1 MERNYVGK
9 SHPRID
15 GPIKVLGAA
24 KYIADLKLPNMLYVK
39 ILRSPHP
46 HARIVQIDLSQ
57 AEKLSGVHAVLSGR
71 EFPQKLGLYLVDR
84 PIFAVDKVRFVGE
97 PVAAVAATSL
107 RLAEQA
113 LKLIAVDYELLP
125 PVLDLPTALADDA
138 PLVHENLHEYSY
150 IHNVF
155 FPAAHTNIANHA
167 KVRKGNVDEGF
178 RVSDFVF
185 EHTYHV
191 PQMQHV
197 PLEPHGAVAQMD
209 MTGKITVWTGCQ
221 SPNAVRKLAAV
232 AFGLPEG
239 RIRVITPQV
248 GGGFGGKAGIGIEGI
263 VIALA
268 MRVAPYPVRLILE
281 REEVFFGTAV
291 RQGLK
296 ARIKT
301 GYTKAGRLLA
311 QEAEL
316 LWDGGAYTEYG
327 VNIVR
332 AAAYSSA
339 GPYDIAHVKTDSY
352 CVYTNSPVGGPFRGF
367 GMGELHWALEQQI
380 DMIAAKLG
388 MDPVAIRELNAARD
402 GTTNATGEVLR
413 DIGLDKCLAE
423 TARLIGMDTPPTEKY
438 RGKGIACMVKGPSTP
453 GTAASAAF
461 LKINEDGSV
470 NLSLSATEIGQ
481 GMQTVMAQ
489 IVAEELGITP
499 ELVYLNAPDTDYTP
513 YEWQTVASRITYST
527 GNAVRRA
534 AADAKNKLLA
544 LAAEKLGALPEELT
558 IVKGVI
564 GRQSGQGAMTSVK
577 ELSLGLS
584 LPSGAGLGGPIMGT
598 GYFIPD
604 GIHGMDPA
612 TGQTPKV
619 TSHWTFGAQAAEVAV
634 DVETGK
640 VDVLRV
646 AAVYDTGFVLNP
658 LLALGQVEGGIMQG
672 LSVALYEELR
682 MKGGRVENASFVDYK
697 IATAAELPE
706 MLIAFVQTPLEDGP
720 YGARGFGEHTMV
732 PTAPAIANAIYAAV
746 GVRIT
751 DLPITPE
758 KVLAALRELDKPRQ
772 LL

>member
-1 MERNYVGK
+1 MEKSVVGK

-15 GPIKVLGAA
+15 GPVKALGAA
-24 KYIADLKLPNMLYVK
+24 KYVADLKLPNMLYVK
-39 ILRSPHP
+39 VLRSPHP
-46 HARIVQIDLSQ
+46 HARIVSIDLSK
-57 AEKLSGVHAVLSGR
+57 AESLVGVHAVLSGQ
-71 EFPQKLGLYLVDR
+71 ECPQKLGLYLIDR
-84 PIFAVDKVRFVGE
+84 PIFAVDKVRFMGE
-97 PVAAVAATSL
+97 PVAAVAAISS

-113 LKLIAVDYELLP
+113 LRLIDVRYELLP
-125 PVLDLPTALADDA
+125 PVLDLPTALAEGA
-138 PLVHENLHEYSY
+138 PLVHEKLHEYSY
-150 IHNVF
+150 IQDVF
-155 FPAAHTNIANHA
+155 FPVAHTNIANHA
-167 KVRKGNVDEGF
+167 KVRKGDVDEGF
-178 RVSDFVF
+178 RVSDFIF
-185 EHTYHV
+185 EHIYRV

-197 PLEPHGAVAQMD
+197 PIEPHGAVAQMD
-209 MTGKITVWTGCQ
+209 MTGKITVWSGCQ

-232 AFGLPEG
+232 AFNIPEG

-268 MRVAPYPVRLILE
+268 MRVAPYPVRLVLE
-281 REEVFFGTAV
+281 REEVFVGTAV
-291 RQGLK
+291 RQGLQAK
-296 ARIKT
+296 IKT
-301 GYTKAGRLLA
+301 GYTKEGRLLA

-332 AAAYSSA
+332 AAAYSSG
-339 GPYDIAHVKTDSY
+339 GPYDIAHIKTDSY

-380 DMIAAKLG
+380 DIIASKLK
-388 MDPVAIRELNAARD
+388 MDPVAIRQLNAARD

-413 DIGLDKCLAE
+413 DIGLDKCIAE
-423 TARLIGMDTPPTEKY
+423 TARLIGMDTPPTRKN

-489 IVAEELGITP
+489 IVAEELGILP
-499 ELVYLNAPDTDYTP
+499 SMVHLNAPDTDYSP

-534 AADAKNKLLA
+534 AEEARNKLLV
-544 LAAEKLGALPEELT
+544 LAAEKLGTNVEELS
-558 IVKGVI
+558 IVKGI
-564 GRQSGQGAMTSVK
+564 IARRNGEGATTSVK

-584 LPSGAGLGGPIMGT
+584 LGSGAGIGGPIMGT

-604 GIHGMDPA
+604 GIYGMDPVS
-612 TGQTPKV
+612 GQTPKV
-619 TSHWTFGAQAAEVAV
+619 TSHWTFGAQAAEVEV
-634 DVETGK
+634 DIETGK
-640 VDVLRV
+640 VDVLSV

-658 LLALGQVEGGIMQG
+658 LLALGQVEGGIIQG
-672 LSVALYEELR
+672 LSVALYEELL
-682 MKGGRVENASFVDYK
+682 MSEGRVKNPSFVDYK
-697 IATAAELPE
+697 VATAAELPL
-706 MLIAFVQTPLEDGP
+706 MMVSFVETPLADGP

-751 DLPITPE
+751 DLPLTPE
-758 KVLAALRELDKPRQ
+758 KVLAALEAKEA
-772 LL
+772 